1 MKIPVFIDKYTDYA
15 VVMNEDGEFR
25 CPHENVEV
33 EYEQGGDGYTE
44 PAGGWSVYCYDCHN
58 DDMHDFEAD
67 NLVEAHNERDED
79 WEYEQY
85 RDSQLERGA

>member
-1 MKIPVFIDKYTDYA
+1 MKIPVFVDKYTDYA

-33 EYEQGGDGYTE
+33 EYDQGGDGYTE
-44 PAGGWSVYCYDCHN
+44 PGPSWSVYCYDCHN

-67 NLVEAHNERDED
+67 NLIEAHNERDDD
-79 WEYEQY
+79 WAYDEW
-85 RDSQLERGA
+85 RDNQLEIS